1 MHHFS
6 FNYVQN
12 ICIFSFVYIILTMK
26 NNYTNSFQAWQ
37 AKNNPSEE
45 DEDINI
51 NKPLF
56 EINTFNS
63 KQVSF
68 I

>member
-1 MHHFS
+1 M
-6 FNYVQN
+6 
-12 ICIFSFVYIILTMK
+12 

-56 EINTFNS
+56 EIKTFNS
-63 KQVSF
+63 KQVGF
-68 I
+68 IYYHT